1 MRVST
6 FPPRD
11 ICYIRDAEEII
22 FYFFFARVQLRK
34 GTLAETSFQRK
45 PKTKWHHLSPK
56 EQRRKKKRG
65 GGRVGRQE
73 LKKRGGG
80 ISGIKWDGYLDTA
93 EQRRQVKEQKQSNT
107 CWQLLWCFDVGSR
120 DKIAL
125 EVLHDSEMTQVV
137 TVKIGIWAR

>member
-1 MRVST
+1 MAPSV
-6 FPPRD
+6 PQG
-11 ICYIRDAEEII
+11 AE
-22 FYFFFARVQLRK
+22 
-34 GTLAETSFQRK
+34 
-45 PKTKWHHLSPK
+45 K
-56 EQRRKKKRG
+56 EKKKGG

-73 LKKRGGG
+73 LKKKGGG